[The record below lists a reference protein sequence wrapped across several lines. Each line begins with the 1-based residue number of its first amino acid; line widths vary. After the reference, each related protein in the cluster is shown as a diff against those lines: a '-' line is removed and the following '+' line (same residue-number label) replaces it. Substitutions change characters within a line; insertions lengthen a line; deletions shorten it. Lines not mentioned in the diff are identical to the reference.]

1 MVVFQIRQQSQTETG
16 HTIPLLSWSHGC
28 STLPYSVWKRTEPIT
43 GLVNATTNRTGIVCH
58 NTNDGDGFYLSQF
71 LHPHLLNSTRFLT
84 AVKVSRLT
92 DYERKFHEEF
102 HTRIGEVP
110 IEGHTC
116 RTWLLDALFEVSD
129 QGLIDL
135 QPKKAQLSQIET
147 EALGYAI
154 RAAGRGGG
162 GGHSRYEF
170 LLRNQNHGSLAQ
182 ANILLLSIC
191 YSGSHNEAERVIK

>member
-1 MVVFQIRQQSQTETG
+1 MSSRNGGIPNPSAITNGDRTHNPSLELEPGMLYITLFRMEKDGTYHWALVV
-16 HTIPLLSWSHGC
+16 
-28 STLPYSVWKRTEPIT
+28 
-43 GLVNATTNRTGIVCH
+43 ATTNRTGMVYH
-58 NTNDGDGFYLSQF
+58 NTNDGDGFYLSRF

-116 RTWLLDALFEVSD
+116 RTWLLEALFEVSD

-135 QPKKAQLSQIET
+135 QPNKAQISQIET
-147 EALGYAI
+147 EALDHAI
-154 RAAGRGGG
+154 RAARRRGVATVVT
-162 GGHSRYEF
+162 SFCFET
-170 LLRNQNHGSLAQ
+170 
-182 ANILLLSIC
+182 
-191 YSGSHNEAERVIK
+191 